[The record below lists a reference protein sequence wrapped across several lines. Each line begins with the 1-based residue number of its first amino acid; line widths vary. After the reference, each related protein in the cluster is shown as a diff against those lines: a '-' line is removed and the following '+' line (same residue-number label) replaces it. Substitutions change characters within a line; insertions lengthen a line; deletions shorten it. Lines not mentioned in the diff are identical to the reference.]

1 MHSVVNVSW
10 RQAIYVWILRYNER
24 RIAQINHQQEEGF
37 HNSRTSRLAKWREVA
52 ERARKDLQLPP
63 GALETLK
70 PGNIVLF
77 HTPSRTS
84 SVETGM
90 ILSVWRGVKMPKLI
104 CGDTPINSVVAFRA
118 VQLQL
123 ESASEERLE
132 STIWLQNKRYSLLT
146 LQNDRKRV
154 YESVWIYSWHSWSFF
169 RVWVFRVADVGGS
182 RTCWP

>member
-1 MHSVVNVSW
+1 
-10 RQAIYVWILRYNER
+10 
-24 RIAQINHQQEEGF
+24 
-37 HNSRTSRLAKWREVA
+37 
-52 ERARKDLQLPP
+52 
-63 GALETLK
+63 
-70 PGNIVLF
+70 
-77 HTPSRTS
+77 
-84 SVETGM
+84 
-90 ILSVWRGVKMPKLI
+90 MPKLI